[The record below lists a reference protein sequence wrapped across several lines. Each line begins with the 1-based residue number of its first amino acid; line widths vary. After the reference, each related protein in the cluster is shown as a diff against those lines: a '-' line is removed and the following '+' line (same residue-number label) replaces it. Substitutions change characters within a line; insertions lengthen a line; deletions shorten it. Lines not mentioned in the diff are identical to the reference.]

1 MEAQV
6 VVQVRKSDEPFVK
19 EILQDSAN
27 LYKKIMKENVK
38 ILQGQEP
45 PCEVIID
52 QTVYLPEYNPTE
64 GAKGGSCVGGVRLHT
79 RGGRIVCSNT
89 LDERLELCYQ
99 EAIPQIR
106 KLLFPDY
113 H

>member
-1 MEAQV
+1 MEPQV
-6 VVQVRKSDEPFVK
+6 MIQCRKSDEGLVK
-19 EILQDSAN
+19 EIIADAGKIYQT
-27 LYKKIMKENVK
+27 IMKEQVK
-38 ILQGQEP
+38 MLQGQEP
-45 PCEVIID
+45 PIEVLID
-52 QTVYLPEYNPTE
+52 TSFYLPEYNPE
-64 GAKGGSCVGGVRLHT
+64 GSGKVGSCVGGIRLHA